1 MRDAGVA
8 SAAAI
13 IPVILIFLGSTI
25 GSFGEKTGQICFV
38 VAYLLSVVF
47 IVTGTFVIAGVW
59 KRISNA
65 IYGFAVMLAGVT
77 YSAGIQALG
86 ELPMNVVYFFIVFIL
101 LYVLLLRAGL
111 VELGFGQ
118 KKTIKPPPNEYEI
131 KNLAAKKA
139 ELARKKT
146 TGK

>member
-1 MRDAGVA
+1 M
-8 SAAAI
+8 
-13 IPVILIFLGSTI
+13 
-25 GSFGEKTGQICFV
+25 
-38 VAYLLSVVF
+38 
-47 IVTGTFVIAGVW
+47 IAGVW

-65 IYGFAVMLAGVT
+65 VCGFAVMLAGVT

-86 ELPMNVVYFFIVFIL
+86 EWPMNGLYFLIVFIL

-111 VELGFGQ
+111 VELQLG
-118 KKTIKPPPNEYEI
+118 KKKPVKPPPNEYQLR
-131 KNLAAKKA
+131 NLAAKRD